1 MKRFIFLSL
10 LGAAALSASAD
21 YAINFPEG
29 TKQTATSPART
40 IQAVTF
46 ESGTLPAQ
54 TLTVGQESGGDLYV
68 DCTNK
73 AFIFLPGKTVSVAYT
88 TEGNWMNTYL
98 WIDWGNDGAFD
109 IKTDAD
115 GNIEDPQD
123 LVSYSHYNG
132 VNSAGEEAKDPNR
145 NGAIGNT
152 TLLPDFVATSK
163 PGTYRAR
170 FIHDYNGINPGGSV
184 GVNPSDKKTFT
195 ERGGGIADAYIVVTE
210 PFSGVNQLDI
220 TSDHGAI
227 QASYNELD
235 GTVTLVCTEDEG
247 YYLVNVE
254 VTNKFNLPEGVEL
267 ADKIVGAASR
277 YSAESGMATIPA
289 SALVPGASI
298 VAKFKSEA
306 EIGGTKEY
314 PTTLSGE
321 KANNEGIL
329 SITLNDTMLGVNAKT
344 RHCFIDKALN
354 VLKGQPLRLSCAY
367 TGPAKSFSL
376 YIDTDQ
382 KGEFGSAV
390 AKAETLA
397 KMGEIKLPA
406 SITTGIYRARVQAE
420 GDCEVDFLINV
431 HNSTVAYRPF
441 ALNGIILDG
450 SENPMLET
458 YPALQPIAM
467 TVKPSLPGFSTD
479 FIIVR
484 HGQNIYGD
492 EFIAGNR
499 QWADEQLDLDAD
511 GKVVIPSDLVNG
523 DLAVYALY
531 NEEEN
536 SEWTKI
542 WGDEFS
548 GKTMD
553 SNRWITQGWRGSAW
567 NRFISLTAAGHKV
580 VNKFDDGYYNSYC
593 IKTPEDIAQAEG
605 NLQMISGALT
615 SMGKF
620 SMTYGYIECR
630 AKTRKHT
637 GNFPAF
643 WMMPTGTTLVPGPD
657 SPKNLTSWPNNGE
670 IDIWESINT
679 QDAAHSTIHSG
690 WTGWKSYDGWPV
702 APKQASPTS
711 TKQTWANMDLF
722 HVFALEWD
730 EDGLYFYLD
739 GKKVFTYPNKHYSE
753 PDSPYYLPDV
763 CWPFNKPFY
772 VIVNQSVGNGNWAA
786 NPDVNFEYL
795 TEFDYVRAYQKKGGK
810 YTSAIKGNGDDPDFY
825 APATNDPFAD
835 SGIEDVRIADTF
847 DEEAPV
853 VIYDLAGRRVANPS
867 TGGIYIMQQGSKSQ
881 KIVIR

>member
-1 MKRFIFLSL
+1 MKRFIFVSL

-29 TKQTATSPART
+29 TKQVKTSPART

-46 ESGTLPAQ
+46 GSGTLPEQ
-54 TLTVGQESGGDLYV
+54 TLTVGQEAGGNLYV

-73 AFIFLPGKTVSVAYT
+73 AFVFLPGKTVSVVYT

-98 WIDWGNDGAFD
+98 WIDWSNDGAFN
-109 IKTDAD
+109 IKTDEE
-115 GNIEDPQD
+115 GNIVEPQD
-123 LVSYSHYNG
+123 LVSYSHYKG
-132 VNSAGEEAKDPNR
+132 VNSAGVEARDPNR
-145 NGAIGNT
+145 NDAVGNS
-152 TLLPDFVATSK
+152 TLLPDFVATTK

-170 FIHDYNGINPGGSV
+170 FIQDYNSVDPGGCAV
-184 GVNPSDKKTFT
+184 EPTIV
-195 ERGGGIADAYIVVTE
+195 ERGGGIADAYVVVTE
-210 PFSGVNQLDI
+210 PFSSVNQLDI
-220 TSDHGAI
+220 TSEHGAI
-227 QASYNELD
+227 QASYNEVD
-235 GTVTLVCTEDEG
+235 GTVTFVCTEDEG
-247 YYLVNVE
+247 FHFVNLE
-254 VTNKFNLPEGVEL
+254 IANKFTLPEGLEL
-267 ADKIVGAASR
+267 ADKIVGAANR
-277 YSAESGMATIPA
+277 YAAVNGEVTVDA
-289 SALVPGASI
+289 SAIVPGATV
-298 VAKFKSEA
+298 VAKFKSDA
-306 EIGGTKEY
+306 ELGGVKEY
-314 PTTLSGE
+314 PTTISGE
-321 KANNEGIL
+321 KAATEGIQ
-329 SITLNDTMLGVNAKT
+329 SITVNDVLLSVSTTA
-344 RHCFIDKALN
+344 RHTFVDKAMN
-354 VLKGQPLRLSCAY
+354 VVKGQPLRLSCSY
-367 TGPAKSFSL
+367 SGPAKSFSL
-376 YIDTDQ
+376 FIDTDQ
-382 KGEFGSAV
+382 KGEFASPV
-390 AKAETLA
+390 ATAETLA

-406 SITTGIYRARVQAE
+406 TIENGIYRARVQAE
-420 GDCEVDFLINV
+420 NDCEVDFLINV
-431 HNSTVAYRPF
+431 HNSTVSYRPF

-458 YPALQPIAM
+458 YPALQPIAL
-467 TVKPSLPGFSTD
+467 TVKPSLPGFTTN
-479 FIIVR
+479 FVIVR

-531 NEEEN
+531 KEEEN

-548 GKTMD
+548 GTTMD
-553 SNRWITQGWRGSAW
+553 ANRWITQGWRGSAW
-567 NRFISLTAAGHKV
+567 NRFVSLTAAGHKV
-580 VNKFDDGYYNSYC
+580 VNRFDDGYYNSYC
-593 IKTPEDIAQAEG
+593 IKTPEDVAKAEG
-605 NLQMISGALT
+605 NLQMISGAIN
-615 SMGKF
+615 SQGKF
-620 SMTYGYIECR
+620 AMTYGYIECR

-643 WMMPTGTTLVPGPD
+643 WMMPTGSTLSG
-657 SPKNLTSWPNNGE
+657 SLNKWPNNGE

-679 QDAAHSTIHSG
+679 QDAVHTTIHSG
-690 WTGWKSYDGWPV
+690 WTGWKTYNGWPV
-702 APKQASPTS
+702 APKEGSPAS
-711 TKQTWANMDLF
+711 TKQTPANMDLF

-772 VIVNQSVGNGNWAA
+772 VIVNQSVGNGSWAA
-786 NPDVNFEYL
+786 NPDVNFEYI
-795 TEFDYVRAYQKKGGK
+795 TNFDYVRAYQKKGGK

-835 SGIEDVRIADTF
+835 AGIEEIRLADSF
-847 DEEAPV
+847 DEESPV

-867 TGGIYIMQQGSKSQ
+867 VSGVYIVRQGSKSQ